1 MPIFSLGLMVKDTFL
16 STRGRFSRYRI
27 SAFSKTTSPSCGQ
40 SRGGALFLI
49 RAGASRE
56 RVFKKKRKVQ
66 FPVNK
71 ALKRKAAAFSSSL
84 QTQPTSVCSSFQMN
98 GVAGYCHT
106 RIPCCCLNNDIG
118 PSSQQCF
125 SSIELKMYFRPIFY
139 VHNVIEFSDL
149 PKIRCDICYISVS
162 LWLCCARVSSV
173 DSDTEENTYVNYCTN
188 IILLFLILSCFV
200 KSLSQS
206 GPFQLT
212 FTVTALSNS
221 PSFKQFTPYEKQ
233 NFYKSKGYLT
243 CLK

>member
-1 MPIFSLGLMVKDTFL
+1 MWLDT
-16 STRGRFSRYRI
+16 G
-27 SAFSKTTSPSCGQ
+27 
-40 SRGGALFLI
+40 
-49 RAGASRE
+49 
-56 RVFKKKRKVQ
+56 
-66 FPVNK
+66 PV
-71 ALKRKAAAFSSSL
+71 LR
-84 QTQPTSVCSSFQMN
+84 SSFS
-98 GVAGYCHT
+98 VSHCHT

-125 SSIELKMYFRPIFY
+125 SSVELKMYFRPIFY

-149 PKIRCDICYISVS
+149 PKIRCDICYIFVS

-173 DSDTEENTYVNYCTN
+173 DSDTEVNTYMKYCTN

-233 NFYKSKGYLT
+233 NFKIKRIFNMFKMKITFS
-243 CLK
+243 